1 MVKKG
6 GKKEK
11 ETVALQLPAVPEHL
25 LMRLPKRWVTV
36 YFRLMGF
43 SALDG
48 EVRLP
53 QSATIHLVE
62 AKIVAHH
69 GGSITK
75 LSLWRDRIEPNCVIR
90 DFSLT
95 LNDIFKFDDA
105 LPRSIAANVMTKKG
119 GGASSSASNMNT
131 SGVVSDAKNQE
142 LEDHSVLIY
151 YDYRAHDSDCPLL
164 LRSPRY
170 PKVLDAQLN
179 ASDLGAT
186 RK

>member
-11 ETVALQLPAVPEHL
+11 ETVALQLPPVPEHL

-69 GGSITK
+69 GGSISK

-95 LNDIFKFDDA
+95 LNDIFKLDDA
-105 LPRSIAANVMTKKG
+105 LPRSVAT
-119 GGASSSASNMNT
+119 
-131 SGVVSDAKNQE
+131 
-142 LEDHSVLIY
+142 
-151 YDYRAHDSDCPLL
+151 
-164 LRSPRY
+164 
-170 PKVLDAQLN
+170 N
-179 ASDLGAT
+179 AVQK
-186 RK
+186 RQK